1 APKPT
6 ATETGE
12 RQTLSE
18 DSVRY
23 GESRDL
29 HCRRQGKG
37 NPQVAHFLNR
47 ASSEES
53 FELTTELRGA
63 FIADASGGS
72 GCGKA
77 IANHQEPGL
86 VQPRRLDVLDRR
98 GLGNGLEMRVKGRDA
113 HAGLARQVG

>member
-1 APKPT
+1 GRAAATPAIKHNQRRGWLTATWCVFSSSTARRNTTNGGSRTRLGYPQPRAPKPT

-63 FIADASGGS
+63 FIADAS
-72 GCGKA
+72 
-77 IANHQEPGL
+77 
-86 VQPRRLDVLDRR
+86 
-98 GLGNGLEMRVKGRDA
+98 
-113 HAGLARQVG
+113 